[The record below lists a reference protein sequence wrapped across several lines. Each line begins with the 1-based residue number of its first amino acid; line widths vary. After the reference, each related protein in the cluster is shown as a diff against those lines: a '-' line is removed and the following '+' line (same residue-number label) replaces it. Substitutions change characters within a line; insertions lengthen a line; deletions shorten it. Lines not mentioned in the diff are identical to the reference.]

1 MPEPISI
8 AIAVGAGLLSFASPC
23 VVPLVPGYLGYLSG
37 ATVGT
42 NGRLVGERRKVMV
55 HALMFVL
62 GFTLVFTA
70 VGASV
75 GLVGFALLR
84 NMPIVQKFGGIILV
98 VLGLHTL
105 RLINIPVLNRTF
117 QADFSLV
124 GRERGY
130 IGSLLIGAIFAA
142 GWTPC
147 VGIVLSGI
155 LTLAATSATVG
166 QGALLLI
173 AYSLGLGVPFI
184 LSALALDRARGWL
197 RKLNTKARLIETT
210 SGVMLIIMG
219 LLVFSNFMSIMSAYW
234 YRFFGSFL

>member
-8 AIAVGAGLLSFASPC
+8 VIAAGAGLLSFASPC

-37 ATVGT
+37 ATVGAD
-42 NGRLVGERRKVMV
+42 GQLVGDRLKVV
-55 HALMFVL
+55 THALMFVS

-84 NMPIVQKFGGIILV
+84 NMPIVQKIGGIILV
-98 VLGLHTL
+98 VLGLHVL
-105 RLINIPVLNRTF
+105 RLINIPVLHRTF

-130 IGSLLIGAIFAA
+130 VGSLLIGAIFAA

-155 LTLAATSATVG
+155 LTLAADSATVG

-173 AYSLGLGVPFI
+173 AYSLGLGLPFV
-184 LSALALDRARGWL
+184 LSAFALERARGWL
-197 RKLNTKARLIETT
+197 RKLNAKARLVETV
-210 SGVMLIIMG
+210 SGVMLVVMA
-219 LLVFSNFMSIMSAYW
+219 LLVLTNFPSTMSPDCHRI
-234 YRFFGSFL
+234 

>member
-8 AIAVGAGLLSFASPC
+8 VIAAGAGLLSFASPC

-37 ATVGT
+37 ATVGAD
-42 NGRLVGERRKVMV
+42 GQLVGDRLKVV
-55 HALMFVL
+55 THALMFVS

-84 NMPIVQKFGGIILV
+84 NMPIVQKVGGIILV

-105 RLINIPVLNRTF
+105 RLITIPVLNRTF

-155 LTLAATSATVG
+155 LTLAAASATVG
-166 QGALLLI
+166 QGALLLV
-173 AYSLGLGVPFI
+173 AYSLGLGVPFV
-184 LSALALDRARGWL
+184 LSAFALGRAHGWL
-197 RKLNTKARLIETT
+197 RKLNTRARLVETV
-210 SGVMLIIMG
+210 SGVMLVAMG
-219 LLVFSNFMSIMSAYW
+219 LLVFSNFMAIMSAYW
-234 YRFFGSFL
+234 YRFFGLFL

>member
-1 MPEPISI
+1 MPELISI
-8 AIAVGAGLLSFASPC
+8 AIAAGAGLLSFASPC

-37 ATVGT
+37 ASVGAD
-42 NGRLVGERRKVMV
+42 GQLVGERRKVV
-55 HALMFVL
+55 AHALMFVL

-75 GLVGFALLR
+75 GLIGFALLR
-84 NMPIVQKFGGIILV
+84 NMPLVQKVGGIILV

-105 RLINIPVLNRTF
+105 RLLNIPFLNRTI
-117 QADFSLV
+117 QADFSTV
-124 GRERGY
+124 GRQRGY
-130 IGSLLIGAIFAA
+130 FGSLLIGAIFAA

-173 AYSLGLGVPFI
+173 AYSLGLGVPFV
-184 LSALALDRARGWL
+184 LSAFALERARGWL
-197 RKLNTKARLIETT
+197 RKLNAKARLIENV
-210 SGVMLIIMG
+210 SGVMLVVMG

-234 YRFFGSFL
+234 YRFFGFFL

>member
-8 AIAVGAGLLSFASPC
+8 AIAAGAGLLSFASPC

-37 ATVGT
+37 ATIGAD
-42 NGRLVGERRKVMV
+42 GQLVGERRKVV
-55 HALMFVL
+55 AHALMFVL

-75 GLVGFALLR
+75 GLIGFALLR
-84 NMPIVQKFGGIILV
+84 NMPIVQKVGGIVLV

-105 RLINIPVLNRTF
+105 RLFNIPILNRTF
-117 QADFSLV
+117 QADFSMI
-124 GRERGY
+124 GRQRGY

-155 LTLAATSATVG
+155 LTLAAASATVG
-166 QGALLLI
+166 QGALLLA
-173 AYSLGLGVPFI
+173 AYSLGLGVPFM
-184 LSALALDRARGWL
+184 LSAFALERARGWL
-197 RKLNTKARLIETT
+197 RKLNTKARLVETT
-210 SGVMLIIMG
+210 SGVMLVVMG
-219 LLVFSNFMSIMSAYW
+219 LLVFSNFMAIMSAYW
-234 YRFFGSFL
+234 YRFFGLFL

>member
-1 MPEPISI
+1 
-8 AIAVGAGLLSFASPC
+8 GAGLLSFASPC

-37 ATVGT
+37 ASVGAD
-42 NGRLVGERRKVMV
+42 GQLVGERRKVV
-55 HALMFVL
+55 AHALMFVL

-75 GLVGFALLR
+75 GLIGFALLR
-84 NMPIVQKFGGIILV
+84 NMSLVQKGGGIILV

-105 RLINIPVLNRTF
+105 RLLNIPFLNRTF
-117 QADFSLV
+117 RADMSTV
-124 GRERGY
+124 GRQRGY
-130 IGSLLIGAIFAA
+130 FGSLLIGAIFAA

-173 AYSLGLGVPFI
+173 AYSFGLGLPFV
-184 LSALALDRARGWL
+184 LSAFALEQARGWL
-197 RKLNTKARLIETT
+197 RKLNAKARLIENV
-210 SGVMLIIMG
+210 SGVMLVVMG

-234 YRFFGSFL
+234 YRFFGFFL

>member
-42 NGRLVGERRKVMV
+42 NGQLVGERRKVMV

>member
-1 MPEPISI
+1 MPELISI
-8 AIAVGAGLLSFASPC
+8 AIAAGAGLLSFASPC

-37 ATVGT
+37 ASVGT
-42 NGRLVGERRKVMV
+42 DGQLVGERRKIVA

-75 GLVGFALLR
+75 GLIGFALLR
-84 NMPIVQKFGGIILV
+84 NMPLVQKVGGIILV

-105 RLINIPVLNRTF
+105 RLLNIPFLNRTI
-117 QADFSLV
+117 QADFSMV
-124 GRERGY
+124 GRQRGY
-130 IGSLLIGAIFAA
+130 FGSLLIGAIFAA

-173 AYSLGLGVPFI
+173 AYSLGLGLPFV
-184 LSALALDRARGWL
+184 LSAFALERARGWL
-197 RKLNTKARLIETT
+197 RKLNAKARLIENV
-210 SGVMLIIMG
+210 SGVMLVVMG

-234 YRFFGSFL
+234 YRFFGFFL